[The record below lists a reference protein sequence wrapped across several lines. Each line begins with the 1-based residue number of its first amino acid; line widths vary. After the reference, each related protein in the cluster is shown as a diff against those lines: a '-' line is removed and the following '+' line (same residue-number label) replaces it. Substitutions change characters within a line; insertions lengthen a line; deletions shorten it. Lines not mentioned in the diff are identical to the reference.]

1 MNGKSPR
8 GVFMDMQKLKEMGT
22 AEVVW
27 LAVHLSGKKRRQI
40 EEALELVPGQ
50 IDRWASRKDHHSPSL
65 EVLPEL
71 IEATTLGRD
80 ALDNVIVQ
88 WLLARVDDTCLK
100 HDVGSMTAAEMEH
113 QILHLGAEFGQIASC
128 VIEAGQ
134 DQLVTRAEA
143 LRIKNAAGT
152 VMSRCQAILTGVE
165 PYI

>member
-1 MNGKSPR
+1 MNGKNPR
-8 GVFMDMQKLKEMGT
+8 GVFMDTQKLKEMGA

-50 IDRWASRKDHHSPSL
+50 IDRWSSRKDHHSPSL

-71 IEATTLGRD
+71 IEATTSGRD
-80 ALDNVIVQ
+80 ALGNVIVQ

-100 HDVGSMTAAEMEH
+100 HDLRSMTVAEMEQH
-113 QILHLGAEFGQIASC
+113 ILHLGAEFGQIAAV

-134 DQLVTRAEA
+134 DHKVSRAEA
-143 LRIKNAAGT
+143 LRIKNAAGDI
-152 VMSRCQAILTGVE
+152 MARCQAVLTGVE
-165 PYI
+165 NYI